1 MNTEKRLILAVTL
14 SMIVLLSW
22 SAFTS
27 KTQLT
32 VNKDVTDISAPSSL
46 QSKPDVKP
54 AEINVADAVE
64 SVPGKEFKFAQ
75 GNFDVVFDEK
85 KASVLR
91 VTFKKYQDYNFEL
104 YTGFGLDFGNLVF
117 SLDSST
123 SDRVVFSAQG
133 NNKRVIKRFIF
144 SNVSYSMGLEVEYE
158 NISDGA
164 IIIDAPL
171 TLGELD
177 FSKDPEWS
185 RYQDVAIVDT
195 EKEKHLD
202 GRKDFSSKP
211 IKFMGL
217 RDRYFCLIVEPKENS
232 SVGFIKKL
240 TPQRTSVELVAQNI
254 NLQPGQKYLQKFD
267 VYLGP
272 QEYKL
277 INNVKPDWSII
288 MNYGVFNFIGHILLQ
303 ILALLYSLLHN
314 WGLVIILLSV
324 VIYFVLYPLSI
335 KQMQSMRKMQL
346 IGPQVEALKATY
358 KDNPQRL
365 NKEVL
370 ELYKKNKVNPFG
382 GCLPLLLQIPIFF
395 ALYQVLVRAV
405 SLKGSSFL
413 WIKDLSQPDRLF
425 IMPFSLPI
433 IGSDF
438 NILPILMAAGTLF
451 QQKLSQVAA
460 SEEAKQQQKIM
471 LIMFPIMMCFIF
483 YKMPSGLVLYWFV
496 NSALMLV
503 NQLQI
508 KAKNEQ

>member
-27 KTQLT
+27 KTQVT
-32 VNKDVTDISAPSSL
+32 GNKDVIDINNPSAP
-46 QSKPDVKP
+46 QVKP
-54 AEINVADAVE
+54 EAKPVEFKTGDVVE
-64 SVPGKEFKFAQ
+64 SAPVKEFTFAQ
-75 GNFDVVFDEK
+75 GNFDIIFDEK
-85 KASVLR
+85 KASILR

-104 YTGFGLDFGNLVF
+104 YNGLGLNFGNVVF

-123 SDRVVFSAQG
+123 AENVTFSAQD
-133 NNKRVIKRFIF
+133 NNKRIVKRFIF
-144 SNVSYSMGLEVEYE
+144 SNTNYSMGLEFEYE
-158 NISDGA
+158 NISDSVVV
-164 IIIDAPL
+164 IEAPL
-171 TLGELD
+171 ILGELD

-185 RYQDVAIVDT
+185 RYQDVTIVDT

-202 GRKDFSSKP
+202 GHKDSSSKP

-217 RDRYFCLIVEPKENS
+217 RDRYFCLIVQPQENTS
-232 SVGFIKKL
+232 IGFIKKL
-240 TPQRTSVELVAQNI
+240 TPQRTSVELIYQNI
-254 NLQPGQKYLQKFD
+254 SLQPGQKYLQKFD
-267 VYLGP
+267 MYLGP

-277 INNVKPDWSII
+277 ITNVKPDWSVI

-303 ILALLYSLLHN
+303 ILGLLYSLVHN
-314 WGLVIILLSV
+314 WGLVIVLLSV
-324 VIYFVLYPLSI
+324 IIYFVLYPLSV

-425 IMPFSLPI
+425 VMPFSLPI

-438 NILPILMAAGTLF
+438 NILPILMAVGTLF
-451 QQKLSQVAA
+451 QQKLSQVAV

-483 YKMPSGLVLYWFV
+483 YKMPSGLVLYWFI

-508 KAKNEQ
+508 KSKNEQ